1 MNKQK
6 LNIIAKRLVE
16 EPKGIL
22 AADESTGTIE
32 KRFDQI
38 NLESNIENRRKYRD
52 LLFSTAQLEKY
63 ISGVILFDETIKQ
76 DSDQNTSFVNLL
88 KKKKSQLG

>member
-1 MNKQK
+1 MDKQK
-6 LNIIAKRLVE
+6 LNTIAKRLVE

-38 NLESNIENRRKYRD
+38 NLESNFENRRKYRD
-52 LLFSTAQLEKY
+52 LLFSTNQLEKY

-88 KKKKSQLG
+88 KKKEI

>member
-1 MNKQK
+1 MDKQK
-6 LNIIAKRLVE
+6 LNTIAKRLVE

-38 NLESNIENRRKYRD
+38 NLSQILKIEGSIETFFFYCPTRKIYKWGD
-52 LLFSTAQLEKY
+52 
-63 ISGVILFDETIKQ
+63 IVDETIKQ

-88 KKKKSQLG
+88 KKKSQLE